1 MSDSIFYKTSGSNY
15 LSPRVSSLSKSTS
28 ALFDKV
34 CDVTDP
40 KSPQFS
46 SPKSVRMNSPNS
58 LFNRLKKESSYTR
71 RARRQSS
78 SIFNVVNCSKIV
90 SPNFLEI
97 NFNQMPS
104 KGIDSEVI
112 QPKKVSADVEAKPW
126 TTRTRNKE
134 TVSSSAI
141 I

>member
-1 MSDSIFYKTSGSNY
+1 MSESIFYKTSGSNY

-34 CDVTDP
+34 CDSTDP

-46 SPKSVRMNSPNS
+46 SSKSVGMSSPNS
-58 LFNRLKKESSYTR
+58 LFNRLKKESRSG
-71 RARRQSS
+71 ARRQSS
-78 SIFNVVNCSKIV
+78 SIFNVVNRSKIV
-90 SPNFLEI
+90 SQNFLSL

-104 KGIDSEVI
+104 KGIDLEVI
-112 QPKKVSADVEAKPW
+112 QPKRVSADVEAKPW
-126 TTRTRNKE
+126 TTRTKNKE
-134 TVSSSAI
+134 TVSSSVI

>member
-1 MSDSIFYKTSGSNY
+1 MSESIFYKTSGSNY

-34 CDVTDP
+34 CDATDP

-46 SPKSVRMNSPNS
+46 SPKNVRMSSPNS
-58 LFNRLKKESSYTR
+58 LFNRLQKESYRS

-78 SIFNVVNCSKIV
+78 SIFNVVNSSKIV
-90 SPNFLEI
+90 SQNFFSL

-112 QPKKVSADVEAKPW
+112 QSKTVSADVEAKPW
-126 TTRTRNKE
+126 TTRTKNKE